1 MKNTKS
7 KNNINIRVLIS
18 VLFLQNDFSRYKN
31 IFDDN
36 KIKVDLPRARGQQ
49 LSEKELLSIIKKY
62 DGVICGDDFFT
73 SKVIKEGKKNKLK
86 VIVKWGTGLD
96 AINLGCASKL
106 NIPVYNTP
114 NAFTEPVSDTVMGFI
129 LAFAR
134 NIIKLDTLIKK
145 GKWEKISSDSLSEK
159 TLGIIGLGN
168 IGLTVAKKASS
179 FGMKILGY
187 DIQKISKK
195 VLKKY
200 NIKIVDKHTLL
211 SKSDYIS
218 LNCALTED
226 TYHLITKKEFKI
238 MKQSSVIINT
248 SRGTVIKESDLVE
261 ALIKKYI
268 AGAGLDVFEKEPLPK
283 NSPLRKFDNVILS
296 PHNANS
302 SSYYYQK
309 VHENSIKKLL
319 KGLNIKN
326 KL

>member
-1 MKNTKS
+1 MSSIKNTKY
-7 KNNINIRVLIS
+7 RVLIS
-18 VLFLQNDFSRYKN
+18 VPFLQKDISKFRTIFHKN
-31 IFDDN
+31 QIKTDIP
-36 KIKVDLPRARGQQ
+36 KIKGQQ
-49 LSEKELLSIIKKY
+49 LSEKKLLSIINKY
-62 DGVICGDDFFT
+62 DGIICGDDIF
-73 SKVIKEGKKNKLK
+73 SARVLEKAKKLK

-96 AINLGCASKL
+96 SIDLEYAKKI
-106 NIPVYNTP
+106 NIPVYNTS

-134 NIIKLDTLIKK
+134 NIIKLDVSMKK
-145 GKWEKISSDSLSEK
+145 GKWKKIGGNSLSEK

-168 IGLTVAKKASS
+168 IGLAVARKASS

-200 NIKIVDKHTLL
+200 NIKVVNKHILL

-218 LNCALTED
+218 LNCALTKD

-238 MKQSSVIINT
+238 MKQNSVIINT
-248 SRGTVIKESDLVE
+248 SRGAVIKESDLVE
-261 ALIKKYI
+261 ALRKKYI
-268 AGAGLDVFEKEPLPK
+268 AGACLDVFEIEPLPK
-283 NSPLRKFDNVILS
+283 NSPLRKFDNIILS
-296 PHNANS
+296 PHNGNS
-302 SSYYYQK
+302 STFYYQK
-309 VHENSIKKLL
+309 VHENSIKNLF